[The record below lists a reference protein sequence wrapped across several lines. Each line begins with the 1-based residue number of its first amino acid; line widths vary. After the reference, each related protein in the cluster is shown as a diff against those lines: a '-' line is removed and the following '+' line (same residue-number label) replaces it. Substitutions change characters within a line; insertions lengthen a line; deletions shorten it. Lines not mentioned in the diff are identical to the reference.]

1 MKLENIIKKTL
12 DQISLTV
19 NETEIL
25 FREIMDGKISDEVLK
40 KILLNLSNKG
50 ESVEEITGGAKVLRE
65 KATKVSI
72 LGNLIDTCGT
82 GGDGKNTVNISTA
95 SALVLA
101 SMGHKVAKHGNRS
114 ISSKSGSADVLEFL
128 NIDINLN
135 SKEVVDSINNKN
147 FAFMFAPNFHSAMKN
162 VANVR
167 KELKKRTIFNLLG
180 PLCNPANV
188 NRQCIGVFSL
198 DVLEKYI
205 QVLKNLNTVRAWV
218 FHSYDG
224 LDEISIFHKTKV
236 YELKN
241 KHIDSFEIDPL
252 EIIKKNYDFNEIVGG
267 DAKYNAE
274 KIIEVF
280 NGKDGALLDII
291 SLNVAAGLVVLDQF
305 DKIKDS
311 FIFSKKYITS
321 GKVLNYY
328 NTLKK

>member
-1 MKLENIIKKTL
+1 MKIDKIVRKTL
-12 DQISLTV
+12 DKISLTV
-19 NETEIL
+19 DETEIL
-25 FREIMDGKISDEVLK
+25 FREIMDGKLSDEVLK
-40 KILLNLSNKG
+40 KVLLSLSNKG
-50 ESVEEITGGAKVLRE
+50 ESIEEITGGAKVLRE

-72 LGNLIDTCGT
+72 VGNLIDTCGT
-82 GGDGKNTVNISTA
+82 GGDEKNTVNISTA

-114 ISSKSGSADVLEFL
+114 ISSKSGSADVLEVL
-128 NIDINLN
+128 DIDINLN
-135 SKEVVDSINNKN
+135 SKEVEDAINNKN

-162 VANVR
+162 VANAR
-167 KELKKRTIFNLLG
+167 KELKRRTIFNLLG

-205 QVLKNLNTVRAWV
+205 QVIKNLNTVRAWV

-224 LDEISIFHKTKV
+224 LDEISIFNKTKV

-241 KHIDSFEIDPL
+241 KNISSFEIDPQ
-252 EIIKKNYDFNEIVGG
+252 EIIKKKYDFKEIVGG

-274 KIIEVF
+274 KILEVF

-291 SLNVAAGLVVLDQF
+291 SLNVAAGLIVLDQF
-305 DKIKDS
+305 DSIKDS
-311 FIFSKKYITS
+311 FVFTKKYINS
-321 GKVLNYY
+321 GKVLSYY

>member
-1 MKLENIIKKTL
+1 MKIEKIVKKTL
-12 DQISLTV
+12 DKISLTV
-19 NETEIL
+19 DETEIL
-25 FREIMDGKISDEVLK
+25 FREIMDGKISDETLK

-50 ESVEEITGGAKVLRE
+50 ESIEEITGGAKVLRE
-65 KATKVSI
+65 KVTKVI
-72 LGNLIDTCGT
+72 VAGDLIDTCGT

-114 ISSKSGSADVLEFL
+114 ISSKSGSADVLEIL
-128 NIDINLN
+128 DIDINSN
-135 SKEVVDSINNKN
+135 SKEVEESINNKN
-147 FAFMFAPNFHSAMKN
+147 FAFMFAPNFHTAMKN

-198 DVLEKYI
+198 DILEKYI
-205 QVLKNLNTVRAWV
+205 QVLKNLNTVKAWV

-224 LDEISIFHKTKV
+224 LDEISIFNKTKV

-241 KHIDSFEIDPL
+241 KNITSFEIDPQ
-252 EIIKKNYDFNEIVGG
+252 EIIQNKYNFKDIVGG
-267 DAKYNAE
+267 DAKFNAK
-274 KIIEVF
+274 KILEVF

-291 SLNVAAGLVVLDQF
+291 SLNVAAGLIVLDQY
-305 DKIKDS
+305 DSIKDS
-311 FIFSKKYITS
+311 FVFAKKYITS

-328 NTLKK
+328 NTIKK

>member
-1 MKLENIIKKTL
+1 MKIEKIVKKTL
-12 DQISLTV
+12 DKISLTV
-19 NETEIL
+19 DETEIL
-25 FREIMDGKISDEVLK
+25 FREIMDGKISDETLK

-50 ESVEEITGGAKVLRE
+50 ESIAEITGGAKVLRE
-65 KATKVSI
+65 KVTKVI
-72 LGNLIDTCGT
+72 VAGDLIDTCGT

-114 ISSKSGSADVLEFL
+114 ISSKSGSADVLEIL
-128 NIDINLN
+128 DIDINSN
-135 SKEVVDSINNKN
+135 SKEVEESINNKN
-147 FAFMFAPNFHSAMKN
+147 FAFMFAPNFHTAMKN

-198 DVLEKYI
+198 DILEKYI
-205 QVLKNLNTVRAWV
+205 QVLKNLNTVKAWV

-224 LDEISIFHKTKV
+224 LDEISIFNKTKV

-241 KHIDSFEIDPL
+241 KNITSFEIDPQ
-252 EIIKKNYDFNEIVGG
+252 EIIQNKYNFKEIVGG
-267 DAKYNAE
+267 DAKFNAK
-274 KIIEVF
+274 KILEVF

-291 SLNVAAGLVVLDQF
+291 SLNVAAGLIVLDQY
-305 DKIKDS
+305 DSIKDS
-311 FIFSKKYITS
+311 FVFAKKYITS

-328 NTLKK
+328 NTIKK

>member
-1 MKLENIIKKTL
+1 M
-12 DQISLTV
+12 
-19 NETEIL
+19 
-25 FREIMDGKISDEVLK
+25 
-40 KILLNLSNKG
+40 
-50 ESVEEITGGAKVLRE
+50 
-65 KATKVSI
+65 
-72 LGNLIDTCGT
+72 IDTCGT

-114 ISSKSGSADVLEFL
+114 VSSKSGSADVLEVL
-128 NIDINLN
+128 DIDINLN
-135 SKEVVDSINNKN
+135 SKAVEDAINNKN

-167 KELKKRTIFNLLG
+167 KEIKKRTIFNLLG

-224 LDEISIFHKTKV
+224 LDEISIFNKTKV

-241 KHIDSFEIDPL
+241 KNITSFEIDPL
-252 EIIKKNYDFNEIVGG
+252 EIIKNKYDFKEIVGG
-267 DAKYNAE
+267 DAKYNAK
-274 KIIEVF
+274 KILEVF
-280 NGKDGALLDII
+280 DGKDGALLDII
-291 SLNVAAGLVVLDQF
+291 SLNVAAGLIVLDQF
-305 DKIKDS
+305 DNIKDS
-311 FIFSKKYITS
+311 FAFAKKYIIS

-328 NTLKK
+328 NSLKK

>member
-1 MKLENIIKKTL
+1 MKIENIIKKTL
-12 DQISLTV
+12 DKISLTIV
-19 NETEIL
+19 ETEIL
-25 FREIMDGKISDEVLK
+25 FREIMDGKISDVVLK
-40 KILLNLSNKG
+40 QILLNLSQKG
-50 ESVEEITGGAKVLRE
+50 ETIEEITGGAKVLRE

-72 LGNLIDTCGT
+72 AGDLIDTCGT
-82 GGDGKNTVNISTA
+82 GGDEKNTVNISTA

-114 ISSKSGSADVLEFL
+114 VSSKSGSADVLEIL
-128 NIDINLN
+128 DIDINLN
-135 SKEVVDSINNKN
+135 SKAVEDAINNKN

-167 KELKKRTIFNLLG
+167 KEMKKRTIFNLLG

-188 NRQCIGVFSL
+188 NRQCIGVFSM

-224 LDEISIFHKTKV
+224 LDEISIFNKTKV

-241 KHIDSFEIDPL
+241 KNINSFEIDPL
-252 EIIKKNYDFNEIVGG
+252 EIVKNKYDFKEIVGG
-267 DAKYNAE
+267 DAKYNAK
-274 KIIEVF
+274 KILEVF
-280 NGKDGALLDII
+280 DGKDGALLNII
-291 SLNVAAGLVVLDQF
+291 SLNVAAGLIVLDKF
-305 DKIKDS
+305 ASIKES
-311 FIFSKKYITS
+311 FAFAKQYISS

-328 NTLKK
+328 NSLKK

>member
-1 MKLENIIKKTL
+1 MKIEKIIKKTE
-12 DQISLTV
+12 DKISLTID
-19 NETEIL
+19 ESEIL
-25 FREIMDGKISDEVLK
+25 FREIMDGKFSDELLK
-40 KILLNLSNKG
+40 KILLSLSNKG
-50 ESVEEITGGAKVLRE
+50 ESVEEITGGAKVLRD
-65 KATKVSI
+65 KASKVDVT
-72 LGNLIDTCGT
+72 GNLIDTCGT

-114 ISSKSGSADVLEFL
+114 ISSKSGSADVLEVL
-128 NIDINLN
+128 DININQN
-135 SKEVVDSINNKN
+135 SKEVEESLNNKN

-162 VANVR
+162 VANAR

-205 QVLKNLNTVRAWV
+205 QVLKNLNTVRAWA

-224 LDEISIFHKTKV
+224 LDEISIFDKTKV

-241 KHIDSFEIDPL
+241 NNITSFEINPL
-252 EIIKKNYDFNEIVGG
+252 DIIKKKYDFKEIVGG
-267 DAKYNAE
+267 DAKHNAK
-274 KIIEVF
+274 KILEVF
-280 NGKDGALLDII
+280 NGKNGALLDII
-291 SLNVAAGLVVLDQF
+291 SLNVAAGLIVLDQF
-305 DKIKDS
+305 DNIKDS
-311 FIFSKKYITS
+311 FLFSKKYIIS